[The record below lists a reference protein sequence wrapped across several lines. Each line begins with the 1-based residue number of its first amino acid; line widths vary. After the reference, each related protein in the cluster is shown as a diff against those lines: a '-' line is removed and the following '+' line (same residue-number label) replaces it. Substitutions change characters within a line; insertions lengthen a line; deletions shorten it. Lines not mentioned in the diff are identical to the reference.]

1 MDKKKIENSILTLK
15 TLYVKAN
22 VTKRKIKM
30 PDIVCDKLSDLYSL
44 DDKALTSAIKQ
55 KADKD
60 KENSSRILH
69 LKSYIV
75 NDILMIPL
83 SNVNSLDLLYGNQH
97 KTINTEVEDTTDDI
111 DDEEVDDDIDSC
123 MNGTLQSECRKNA
136 IVTTRR
142 NEDSHYPQL
151 IIDDNIVRQY
161 GYIRTNNVI
170 TDMIKN
176 CRIYYSKDLDDY
188 FFKSTNGK
196 TVILTSF
203 SSGKTIKKCAIEK
216 GIKDVD
222 SIDLN
227 PVHLV

>member
-97 KTINTEVEDTTDDI
+97 KIINTEVEDTTDDI

-123 MNGTLQSECRKNA
+123 MNDTLQSECKKNA
-136 IVTTRR
+136 IVATRSSNYPKLVYDR
-142 NEDSHYPQL
+142 SINKSVKYIKSNECSESPE
-151 IIDDNIVRQY
+151 
-161 GYIRTNNVI
+161 
-170 TDMIKN
+170 N
-176 CRIYYSKDLDDY
+176 CNIYYSKDLEEY
-188 FFKSTNGK
+188 FFKTRIGARFQFISFNTGK
-196 TVILTSF
+196 N
-203 SSGKTIKKCAIEK
+203 IKKYASEK
-216 GIKDVD
+216 GIDNVD
-222 SIDLN
+222 DLMLH
-227 PVHLV
+227 PVRLV

>member
-123 MNGTLQSECRKNA
+123 MNGTLQSECKKNA
-136 IVTTRR
+136 IVATRSSNYR
-142 NEDSHYPQL
+142 MLIYDRSINKSVKYIKSNECSESL
-151 IIDDNIVRQY
+151 E
-161 GYIRTNNVI
+161 
-170 TDMIKN
+170 N
-176 CRIYYSKDLDDY
+176 CNIYYSKDLEEY
-188 FFKSTNGK
+188 FFKTRIGARFQFISFNTGK
-196 TVILTSF
+196 N
-203 SSGKTIKKCAIEK
+203 IKKYASEK
-216 GIKDVD
+216 GFDNVD
-222 SIDLN
+222 ELMLH
-227 PVHLV
+227 PVRLV